1 MGTWH
6 FCNENYE
13 FDTTFK
19 FHACLNY
26 NRIVFMTLLQM
37 YGNIRFSSCT
47 SNIIKS
53 KAHPIFR
60 QKHNDYS
67 FASRRNDS
75 FAIYL
80 IFKASVKEEYIKIR
94 KPKINSKS
102 FMS

>member
-1 MGTWH
+1 MGILDLAVVH
-6 FCNENYE
+6 Q
-13 FDTTFK
+13 
-19 FHACLNY
+19 
-26 NRIVFMTLLQM
+26 ILLSQKHTQ
-37 YGNIRFSSCT
+37 F
-47 SNIIKS
+47 
-53 KAHPIFR
+53 FW

-80 IFKASVKEEYIKIR
+80 IFKASVKEEYIKIS